1 MPPMKKTLT
10 GLAAA
15 AVSLALAACS
25 GGPGGAAGQASADD
39 LATITVMAPVLDAQ
53 APAADGTLHKKIEEF
68 TGKKLAITWVP
79 NSSYGDRTNVTLAST
94 DIPEVMVIQGKSP
107 GFVRSAQAGAFW
119 DLTEKLNSGKYP
131 NLKAKDPAIQ
141 LNASINGKS
150 YGIARSRD
158 AMRAA
163 VIVRKDWLDKL
174 GLPMPKTTED
184 LYTLAKAFTERDPDG
199 NGQKDTYGIVMPKW
213 PGYANHGMYDF
224 IETWFGAPN
233 GWGERDG
240 KLVPTFD
247 TPEAMAADTY
257 MKRFVTEGLINPD
270 FATLDSAK
278 WNDPFFN
285 GKGGIIVDVSSR
297 AGALMTLFK
306 QKDPENF
313 TKYVDM
319 SGNLTGP
326 DGKLHAYPTLGYS
339 GFLAISRQSVPTEA
353 ELDAILTVLDK
364 LSTKEGQ
371 ILQNNGI
378 EGLNF
383 KVDGT
388 YAAPIKGADADVVS
402 SDVKSFAQLGTNM
415 AGYEAY
421 TPKPATPAE
430 EAFLTKR
437 LAIHESDMK
446 SAVHN
451 LANAYVSETYVAKG
465 AQLDQIIADAR
476 LKYFAG
482 QMTEDQFKAEI
493 KRWHAE
499 GGDQII
505 KEMNELYAKK

>member
-1 MPPMKKTLT
+1 MPPMRKTVAA
-10 GLAAA
+10 LAAT
-15 AVSLALAACS
+15 AVGLSLAACS
-25 GGPGGAAGQASADD
+25 GGGTPAGQQASADD

-68 TGKKLAITWVP
+68 TGKKLNIAWVP
-79 NSSYGDRTNVTLAST
+79 NSNYGDRTNVTLAST

-107 GFVRSAQAGAFW
+107 AFVRSAQAGAFW

-131 NLKAKDPAIQ
+131 NLKAKDEAIQ

-150 YGIARSRD
+150 YGVPRSRD

-174 GLPMPKTTED
+174 GLPMPTSVED
-184 LYTLAKAFTERDPDG
+184 LYTVAKAFTEQDPDG
-199 NGQKDTYGIVMPKW
+199 NGQKDTYGLVMPKW
-213 PGYANHGMYDF
+213 NGIANHGTYDF
-224 IETWFGAPN
+224 IEVWHGAPN

-240 KLVPTFD
+240 KLVPAFD
-247 TPEAMAADTY
+247 TPEAMEGD
-257 MKRFVTEGLINPD
+257 RFIKKFVDEGLINPD
-270 FATLDSAK
+270 FATMDTAK

-297 AGALMTLFK
+297 ANALMALFK
-306 QKDPENF
+306 QQHPEDF
-313 TKYVDM
+313 TKFVDI

-326 DGKLHAYPTLGYS
+326 DGQLHAYPTLGYS
-339 GFLAISRQSVPTEA
+339 GFIAISRQSVPSEA
-353 ELDAILTVLDK
+353 ELDDILAVLDK

-371 ILQNNGI
+371 VLQNNGI

-383 KVDGT
+383 SVDGE
-388 YAAPIKGADADVVS
+388 YASPIKGGDADVVS
-402 SDVKSFAQLGTNM
+402 TDVKSFAQLGTNM

-421 TPKPATPAE
+421 TAKPATPAE
-430 EAFLTKR
+430 KEFLNKR
-437 LAIHESDMK
+437 LAIHAADMEK
-446 SAVHN
+446 AVHN
-451 LANAYVSETYVAKG
+451 EANAYVSETYVSKG
-465 AQLDQIIADAR
+465 AQLDQIIVDAR

-482 QMTEDQFKAEI
+482 QMTEEQYKAEI
-493 KRWHAE
+493 ARWHAE

-505 KEMNELYAKK
+505 QEMNELAKK